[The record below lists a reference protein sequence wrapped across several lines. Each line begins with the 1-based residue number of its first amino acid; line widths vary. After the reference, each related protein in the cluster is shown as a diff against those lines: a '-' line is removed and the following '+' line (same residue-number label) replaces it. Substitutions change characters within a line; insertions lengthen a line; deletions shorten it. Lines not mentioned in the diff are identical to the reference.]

1 MVQWETDHAQEVV
14 PMSVTQNKQKFID
27 FQALKLEIKIEDAVP
42 LFGLKVSQFKDQMRG
57 PCPACKSGGDRALVI
72 TAAKSV
78 YYCFAAGVGGDVIA
92 LTSHIK
98 GIGMKEAAAFLVET
112 LSKSTEHPQETPVA
126 TVPSNSSPKKEKAG
140 LNPLTYLQSEH
151 PSVQALGISP
161 ETAQTFGA
169 GYAPKGIMRGRLA
182 IPIHDATG
190 VLVAYCGQAV
200 SGESPALIFPNGFQP
215 SEHIFNA
222 EKVHEGPLTLVR
234 EPLQVLKALE
244 GGIENVVAFLTESTS
259 PQQLEMLAS
268 LMDQRG
274 CEAIELY

>member
-1 MVQWETDHAQEVV
+1 MTANQTR
-14 PMSVTQNKQKFID
+14 SKFID
-27 FQALKLEIKIEDAVP
+27 FQQLKQEIKIEDAMP
-42 LFGLKVSQFKDQMRG
+42 LLGLQVSQFSDQMRM

-72 TAAKSV
+72 TKSKSAF
-78 YYCFAAGVGGDVIA
+78 YCFAQGEGGDVIGLIA
-92 LTSHIK
+92 HIK
-98 GIGMKEAAAFLVET
+98 GIGMKDAANVLAESFNKKPEPRPTASVE
-112 LSKSTEHPQETPVA
+112 

-151 PSVQALGISP
+151 PSVQALGISS
-161 ETAQTFGA
+161 ETALAFGA

-182 IPIHDATG
+182 IPIHDASG
-190 VLVAYCGQAV
+190 VLVAYCGQTV

-215 SEHIFNA
+215 SEYIFNA
-222 EKVHEGPLTLVR
+222 HKVHEGPLTLVR
-234 EPLQVLKALE
+234 DPLQVLKALE
-244 GGIENVVAFLTESTS
+244 GGIENVVAFLTETTS